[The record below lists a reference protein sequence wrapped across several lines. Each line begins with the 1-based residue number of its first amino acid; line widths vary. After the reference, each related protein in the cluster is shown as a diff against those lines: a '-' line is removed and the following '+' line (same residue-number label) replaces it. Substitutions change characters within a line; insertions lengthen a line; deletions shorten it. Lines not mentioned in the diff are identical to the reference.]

1 MQTAGSLLVRPMPGG
16 KRQVTGK
23 NGCGR
28 PDRMAEH
35 TKSHAR
41 NCGQPQW
48 PDANRPMQPDST
60 ARQARHSMGPCRT
73 EKGRRQR
80 LVVDQPVFPPAPPPA
95 KQPPVK
101 RWRRY
106 VGAPHGLLQHPALE
120 RCTAHGRRDRRG
132 VEPQMTDTQRIEAVE
147 KPLHPQTPR
156 LLRKNSPIDLF
167 PAPVQELP
175 PVGQVAQAE
184 PCRGEM
190 HGACRNRWSAPNCG
204 EGSNTRSP
212 PTSTATGP
220 DTARRS
226 NSGSSRTFEAWVRE
240 SKSRRGSQPPPCRSG
255 RSCGGRRRLV
265 PGGRTAPQGNGPLRA
280 GDRKPDIDIAA
291 RTKSRHG
298 IEPAQS
304 VALEQHHRQPLF
316 T

>member
-16 KRQVTGK
+16 ERQVTGK

-28 PDRMAEH
+28 PDRMAGH

-41 NCGQPQW
+41 SCGQPQW
-48 PDANRPMQPDST
+48 PDVNRPMQPGSM
-60 ARQARHSMGPCRT
+60 ARHARHSMGPCRT
-73 EKGRRQR
+73 EKGRRQK

-95 KQPPVK
+95 KQPPSK
-101 RWRRY
+101 RWRRH
-106 VGAPHGLLQHPALE
+106 VGTPHGLLQHPALK

-190 HGACRNRWSAPNCG
+190 HGGMPQQMERP
-204 EGSNTRSP
+204 EL
-212 PTSTATGP
+212 
-220 DTARRS
+220 
-226 NSGSSRTFEAWVRE
+226 
-240 SKSRRGSQPPPCRSG
+240 RRGQQHPLPADIDRFRARHCQAFQQRFEPHIRGMGPRIEKAGVVLNRHPADPEG
-255 RSCGGRRRLV
+255 RVVAVEGTFR
-265 PGGRTAPQGNGPLRA
+265 GGRTAPQGNGPLRA
-280 GDRKPDIDIAA
+280 GGRKTRHRHR
-291 RTKSRHG
+291 RTDE
-298 IEPAQS
+298 EPARDRAGS
-304 VALEQHHRQPLF
+304 IRSP
-316 T
+316 